1 MEYNPNA
8 MSMTMLIRLQE
19 EFDTL
24 KKTNEE
30 EISML
35 RSKNAYMKQNLNEET
50 ILNKTSLETVKLRGR
65 IHQSTYNEVSF

>member
-1 MEYNPNA
+1 